1 MRFFGTLS
9 GSRYIEKYERELA
22 SILCL
27 EIMVRISNGTALN
40 VVGGIVSPF
49 FLMKG
54 VVAFS
59 RPGTMELSVG
69 AILPD
74 FTASN
79 LIAQLNT
86 NALCTRPYALQVNL
100 GKTLRHA
107 DCFPRLDESMQKLPS
122 FATM

>member
-1 MRFFGTLS
+1 
-9 GSRYIEKYERELA
+9 
-22 SILCL
+22 
-27 EIMVRISNGTALN
+27 
-40 VVGGIVSPF
+40 
-49 FLMKG
+49 
-54 VVAFS
+54 
-59 RPGTMELSVG
+59 MELSVG